1 MRKWTYL
8 VAALLMGG
16 VSTSLTSCI
25 DNDEPAGIT
34 ELRGAKAAFIKAK
47 ADYEAALTAIQQ
59 VKVEREQVYL
69 EVDKNN
75 LEMQKL
81 TLAKQQAQNEYDI
94 AEIQNKIE
102 TLAEQQKATLLGLQK
117 TTAEAQNSLEIALV
131 NLELTLATYK
141 NDEYT
146 KAIDAALQELQGAR
160 TAVQTQEATII
171 GLKGQIV
178 DAKAELGDSYRAG
191 LVRDSLKIAKAL
203 ETENALLETAKTLTS
218 ISKTDLV
225 AQQAEINNQIAEID
239 KKVLEITQQIAEIE
253 KAIEPV
259 EAEIV
264 AIENKWYEPTQVVTI
279 KKDDVAQAIQKEF
292 VEYILSTYPSGVG
305 STWADL
311 ASAPFYDE
319 EKGEMTAD
327 YTSEKTGLKKIFGT
341 SYESNRLDNSLQNLV
356 NDLKYYYTGVFS
368 SAYWRAF
375 GTSISEVTPEY
386 IQMAKTKLA
395 ELKVDE
401 ATAATNYKNDS
412 TAWEKA
418 RVAYDAAAKAY
429 GFSYTPYNSIA
440 EAITNYKNAA
450 TDKQTAAAR
459 AEIKTELSNY
469 YKVRMP
475 LDNPSI
481 VEVTVGTETVKLSE
495 ALGNTAFTDDMLKN
509 VLDTYQPYDILGNEI
524 DLNQKTT
531 YYNLSS
537 DPAED
542 GAIQAYIRAAKKV
555 WDSNIYCIAQARVTP
570 ATEEEYQELINQGS
584 TMDGSWFTYMN
595 IYAGYKIF
603 SNIDAWVA
611 LYDKLTATQEAVADA
626 TEAIQVESDQ
636 KSIEIADQLNK
647 KYLLEID
654 RYALDSNQ
662 SISWDNPYSTYY
674 PGEKQA
680 LETLRNSI
688 ESSISTNSTSYNFYY
703 YDVTISNGEFVSGN
717 WTLQVFTDAEGIV
730 DTLEDEIINIQYG
743 LDIAKANIEKFD
755 NGFAFSSNDN
765 IKVLEKQLQDAQAT
779 LEEENAKLA
788 RAEAQVKKLLDAF
801 ANSDASAEE
810 TPAE

>member
-69 EVDKNN
+69 ELDKNN

-81 TLAKQQAQNEYDI
+81 ILAKQQAQNEYEI
-94 AEIQNKIE
+94 AQIQNNIE
-102 TLAEQQKATLLGLQK
+102 ALAEQQKATLLQLQQQ
-117 TTAEAQNSLEIALV
+117 TAYAQNTLEQALV
-131 NLELTLATYK
+131 DLELTLATYR
-141 NDEYT
+141 NNQYT
-146 KAIDAALQELQGAR
+146 AAINNALAELQGVR
-160 TAVQTQEATII
+160 SSVQGQEATITY
-171 GLKGQIV
+171 LKGQIV

-191 LVRDSLKIAKAL
+191 LVRDSIKIAKAL

-239 KKVLEITQQIAEIE
+239 KKVLEITQQIAEID

-259 EAEIV
+259 NAEIV
-264 AIENKWYEPTQVVTI
+264 PIENKWYEPTQVVTI

-292 VEYILSTYPSGVG
+292 VEHILSTSPSGVG
-305 STWADL
+305 SSWADL

-327 YTSEKTGLKKIFGT
+327 YTSEKTGLKKIFG
-341 SYESNRLDNSLQNLV
+341 SSSSQLDYSLLSLANNLE
-356 NDLKYYYTGVFS
+356 NYYTDKFN
-368 SAYWRAF
+368 SAYGRAF
-375 GTSISEVTPEY
+375 GTSVSEVTPEY
-386 IQMAKTKLA
+386 IQMGKTKLA

-429 GFSYTPYNSIA
+429 GFSYNPYNSIA

-459 AEIKTELSNY
+459 AEIKAELSNY

-481 VEVTVGTETVKLSE
+481 VGVTVGTETVKLSE

-509 VLDTYQPYDILGNEI
+509 VLDTYYPNDILGNEI
-524 DLNQKTT
+524 DLNDKTT
-531 YYNLSS
+531 RYYSLPS
-537 DPAED
+537 DPAND
-542 GAIQAYIRAAKKV
+542 GAIQAYIRAAQKV
-555 WDSNIYCIAQARVTP
+555 WDSNINCIAQARVTP
-570 ATEEEYQELINQGS
+570 ATEEEYQKLIEQNS
-584 TMDGSWFTYMN
+584 SLDGSWFTYMN
-595 IYAGYKIF
+595 IYADYKIF

-626 TEAIQVESDQ
+626 TKAIQVEIDQ
-636 KSIEIADQLNK
+636 KYIAIADQKNK

-654 RYALDSNQ
+654 RYALDANQ
-662 SISWDNPYSTYY
+662 STSWDNPYSTYY

-717 WTLQVFTDAEGIV
+717 WTLQVFSDAEGIV
-730 DTLEDEIINIQYG
+730 DRLEDEIIDIQYG

-755 NGFAFSSNDN
+755 NGFAFSSNGN
-765 IKVLEKQLQDAQAT
+765 IQNLEKQLQDAQAA

>member
-59 VKVEREQVYL
+59 VKVEREQVDL
-69 EVDKNN
+69 ELDKNN

-81 TLAKQQAQNEYDI
+81 MLAKQQAQNEYEI
-94 AEIQNKIE
+94 AEIQNNIE
-102 TLAEQQKATLLGLQK
+102 ALAEQQKATLLQLQQQ
-117 TTAEAQNSLEIALV
+117 TAYAQNTLEQALV
-131 NLELTLATYK
+131 DLELTLATYK
-141 NDEYT
+141 NDQYT
-146 KAIDAALQELQGAR
+146 AAINNALYELQQAR
-160 TAVQTQEATII
+160 YSVQGQESNITI
-171 GLKGQIV
+171 LKGQIV

-191 LVRDSLKIAKAL
+191 LVNDSLKIEKAL
-203 ETENALLETAKTLTS
+203 ALENTLLETAKTLTS

-225 AQQAEINNQIAEID
+225 AQEAEINNQIGEID
-239 KKVLEITQQIAEIE
+239 KKVLEITQQIAEID

-259 EAEIV
+259 NAEIV
-264 AIENKWYEPTQVVTI
+264 AIQNKWYEPTQVVTI

-292 VEYILSTYPSGVG
+292 VEYILSTAPSGVG
-305 STWADL
+305 SSWADL

-341 SYESNRLDNSLQNLV
+341 SYEGYRLDYSLQNLA
-356 NDLKYYYTGVFS
+356 NELENYYTNEFR
-368 SAYWRAF
+368 SAYWTAF

-459 AEIKTELSNY
+459 AEIKAELSNY

-475 LDNPSI
+475 LDNPNI
-481 VEVTVGTETVKLSE
+481 VTVQVGTETVKLSE

-524 DLNQKTT
+524 DLNDKTT
-531 YYNLSS
+531 RYYSLPS
-537 DPAED
+537 DPADD
-542 GAIQAYIRAAKKV
+542 GAIQAYIRAAQKV
-555 WDSNIYCIAQARVTP
+555 WNSNIYCIADARVTP
-570 ATEEEYQELINQGS
+570 ATEEEYQKLIDQGS
-584 TMDGSWFTYMN
+584 SLDGSWFTYMN

-654 RYALDSNQ
+654 RLALDNTQTITGS
-662 SISWDNPYSTYY
+662 NPYSAYY
-674 PGEKQA
+674 IGEKQA
-680 LETLRNSI
+680 LETLRRGI
-688 ESSISTNSTSYNFYY
+688 ESSITGSINYNFYY
-703 YDVTISNGEFVSGN
+703 YNVNVSNGTFWYGNWEIISN
-717 WTLQVFTDAEGIV
+717 TDAEGIV
-730 DTLEDEIINIQYG
+730 NTLENEIIEIKQG

-755 NGFAFSSNDN
+755 NGYVFGSNGN
-765 IKVLEKQLQDAQAT
+765 IQDLENQLEIAESI

>member
-59 VKVEREQVYL
+59 VKVEREQVDL
-69 EVDKNN
+69 ELDKNN

-81 TLAKQQAQNEYDI
+81 MLAKQQAQNEYEI
-94 AEIQNKIE
+94 AQIQNNIE
-102 TLAEQQKATLLGLQK
+102 ALAEQQKATLLGLQQA
-117 TTAEAQNSLEIALV
+117 TAEAQNSLEKALV
-131 NLELTLATYK
+131 DLELTLATYK
-141 NDEYT
+141 NDRYT
-146 KAIDAALQELQGAR
+146 TEINNALYELQQAR
-160 TAVQTQEATII
+160 YSVQGQESNITY
-171 GLKGQIV
+171 LKGLIV

-191 LVRDSLKIAKAL
+191 LVNDSLKIEKAL
-203 ETENALLETAKTLTS
+203 ALENTLLETAKTLTS

-225 AQQAEINNQIAEID
+225 AQQAEINNQIGEID
-239 KKVLEITQQIAEIE
+239 KKVLEITQQIAEID

-259 EAEIV
+259 NAEIV
-264 AIENKWYEPTQVVTI
+264 AIQNKWYEPTQVVTI

-292 VEYILSTYPSGVG
+292 VEYILSTAPSGVG

-341 SYESNRLDNSLQNLV
+341 SYEGYRLDYSLQNLA
-356 NDLKYYYTGVFS
+356 NELENYYTNEFN

-375 GTSISEVTPEY
+375 GTSVSEVTPEY

-450 TDKQTAAAR
+450 PDKQTAAAR
-459 AEIKTELSNY
+459 AEIKAELSNY

-495 ALGNTAFTDDMLKN
+495 ALGNTAFTDDMFKN
-509 VLDTYQPYDILGNEI
+509 VLDTYYPNSILGDEI

-531 YYNLSS
+531 SYYLSS
-537 DPAED
+537 DPADD
-542 GAIQAYIRAAKKV
+542 GAIQAYIRAAQKV
-555 WDSNIYCIAQARVTP
+555 WNSSIHCIADARVTP
-570 ATEEEYQELINQGS
+570 ATEEEYQKLIDQGS
-584 TMDGSWFTYMN
+584 SLDGSWFTYMN

-611 LYDKLTATQEAVADA
+611 LYDKLTAAQEAVADA

-654 RYALDSNQ
+654 RLALDNTQTITGS
-662 SISWDNPYSTYY
+662 NPYSAYY
-674 PGEKQA
+674 IGEKQA
-680 LETLRNSI
+680 LETLRRGI
-688 ESSISTNSTSYNFYY
+688 ESSITGSIDYNFYY
-703 YDVTISNGEFVSGN
+703 YNVTISNGTFWYGN
-717 WTLQVFTDAEGIV
+717 WEIISNTDAEGIV
-730 DTLEDEIINIQYG
+730 NTLENEIIEIKQG

-755 NGFAFSSNDN
+755 NGYVFGSNGN
-765 IKVLEKQLQDAQAT
+765 IQDLENQLEIAESI

-801 ANSDASAEE
+801 ANSDASAE

>member
-59 VKVEREQVYL
+59 VKVEREQVDL
-69 EVDKNN
+69 ELDKNN

-81 TLAKQQAQNEYDI
+81 MLAKQQAQNEYEI
-94 AEIQNKIE
+94 AEIQNNIE
-102 TLAEQQKATLLGLQK
+102 ALAEQQKATLLQLQQQ
-117 TTAEAQNSLEIALV
+117 TAYAQNTLEQALV
-131 NLELTLATYK
+131 DLELTLATYK
-141 NDEYT
+141 NDRYT
-146 KAIDAALQELQGAR
+146 TAINNALYELQQAR
-160 TAVQTQEATII
+160 YSVQGQESNITI
-171 GLKGQIV
+171 LKGQIV
-178 DAKAELGDSYRAG
+178 DAKADLGDSYRAG
-191 LVRDSLKIAKAL
+191 LVNDSLKIEKAL
-203 ETENALLETAKTLTS
+203 ALENTLLETAKTLTS

-225 AQQAEINNQIAEID
+225 AQEAEINNQIGEID
-239 KKVLEITQQIAEIE
+239 KKVLEITQQIAEID

-259 EAEIV
+259 EAEIK

-279 KKDDVAQAIQKEF
+279 KKDDVAQAIQKKF
-292 VEYILSTYPSGVG
+292 VENILRTAPSGVG
-305 STWADL
+305 STWAAL

-327 YTSEKTGLKKIFGT
+327 YTSEKTGLKKIFG
-341 SYESNRLDNSLQNLV
+341 SSSSQLDYSLLSLANNLE
-356 NDLKYYYTGVFS
+356 NYYTNEFNF
-368 SAYWRAF
+368 AYRRAF
-375 GTSISEVTPEY
+375 GTSVSEVTPEY
-386 IQMAKTKLA
+386 IQMGKTKLA

-429 GFSYTPYNSIA
+429 GFSYNPYNSIA

-459 AEIKTELSNY
+459 AEIKAELSNY

-475 LDNPSI
+475 LDNPNI
-481 VEVTVGTETVKLSE
+481 VTVQVGTETVKLSE

-524 DLNQKTT
+524 DLNNKTT
-531 YYNLSS
+531 SYYLSS
-537 DPAED
+537 DPADD
-542 GAIQAYIRAAKKV
+542 GAIQAYIRAAQKV
-555 WDSNIYCIAQARVTP
+555 WNSSIHCIADARVTP
-570 ATEEEYQELINQGS
+570 ATEEEYQKLIEQNS
-584 TMDGSWFTYMN
+584 SLDGSWFTYMN
-595 IYAGYKIF
+595 IYADYKIF

-626 TEAIQVESDQ
+626 TEAIQVEIDQ
-636 KSIEIADQLNK
+636 KNIAIVDQKNK

-654 RYALDSNQ
+654 RLALDNTQ
-662 SISWDNPYSTYY
+662 TTTGGNPYSAYY
-674 PGEKQA
+674 IGEKQA
-680 LETLRNSI
+680 LETLRQGI
-688 ESSISTNSTSYNFYY
+688 ESSITGSINYNFYY
-703 YDVTISNGEFVSGN
+703 YNVNVSNGTFWYGNWEIISN
-717 WTLQVFTDAEGIV
+717 TDAEGIV
-730 DTLEDEIINIQYG
+730 NTLENEIIEIKQG

-755 NGFAFSSNDN
+755 NGYVFGSNGN
-765 IKVLEKQLQDAQAT
+765 IQDLENQLEIAESI

-801 ANSDASAEE
+801 ANSDASAE